1 VSQGEAPLL
10 PILNRY
16 RPHGSTADVDFKTTR
31 VCHGSQKSHINL
43 VPTDTAT
50 WERSAA
56 FRLELSSD
64 VAFYA
69 RNDQLGFSIPY
80 EFMGA
85 NYHYEPD
92 FLVRCRNGTTLILE
106 IKGME
111 DDQDRAK
118 HEAARRWCEAV
129 TNWGEMGRWIF
140 HVNKD
145 PQVLEK
151 ELEWLLK
158 NS

>member
-1 VSQGEAPLL
+1 LL

-16 RPHGSTADVDFKTTR
+16 RPYGSTEDVDFKTTR
-31 VCHGSQKSHINL
+31 VCHGAQKSHINL

-56 FRLELSSD
+56 FRLELSSE

-80 EFMGA
+80 DFMGA
-85 NYHYEPD
+85 SYHYEPD
-92 FLVRCRNGTTLILE
+92 FLVRLANGSTVVLE

-129 TNWGEMGRWIF
+129 TDWGEMGRWIF
-140 HVNKD
+140 HANKD
-145 PQVLEK
+145 PQVLER
-151 ELEWLLK
+151 ELAWLM
-158 NS
+158 SEAR